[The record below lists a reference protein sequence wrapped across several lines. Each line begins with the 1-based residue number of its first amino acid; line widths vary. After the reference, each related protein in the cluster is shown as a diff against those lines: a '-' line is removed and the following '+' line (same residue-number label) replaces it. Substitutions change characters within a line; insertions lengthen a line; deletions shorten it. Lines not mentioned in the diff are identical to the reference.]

1 MIGYIL
7 GLLSVAWSRELSW
20 IYPLLGGVLV
30 ALSLYWQRA
39 RGQVLGLLVAMVY
52 ALLWGQYQLSHRLP
66 DAVAKVDLRLS
77 GEISSI
83 VERSDGNQR
92 FVLELSERNSE
103 FPKLRKVRL
112 TLYQDMPALKQGDNL
127 TVIARLQSPKS
138 YLNEHSPD
146 ARRRALQRRIDAI
159 GYVRELSQQ
168 HAQPQLRQLL
178 YDRFAGDFEP
188 KVAAFLSALVLGHS
202 RDLSTDQWQLL
213 SVTGT
218 VHLVVV
224 SGLHLGVLAVSGLA
238 LGRLLLFGLALGL
251 PRYVS
256 TLYFV
261 PWLLAI
267 ALTNLYLWFGG
278 TGLAL
283 QRAWVLV
290 TVMLIGQLF
299 RRTPSLTLRFKLALA
314 LVTLL
319 DPLAVL
325 ELGFWLS
332 FGLVWLLMQVSRLRG
347 SHSWVTKALG
357 VQVVLSLM
365 LLPVLQYSVAQLNL
379 LSMVSNIWAIP
390 YISSG
395 VMLLPL
401 MLPLSFVPGFVS
413 ELTQWLI
420 SRWVDLFWYGLTV
433 NAELGLS
440 PAWVPAPFW
449 ALLLALVGA
458 ALLLTPL
465 RLRWAGLLLLAP
477 AILHQPAVT
486 DEFSVTLLDV
496 GQGQSAIIDLG
507 AERWVYDTGPAF
519 GSDFAVANLTLIPTL
534 KYRPDLPLSTL
545 IVSHSDRD
553 HAGGVAALYR
563 FAQPELILSGQP
575 TKVAGEHCADGWA
588 HQVGNTRVE
597 VGALEAPTSDNDASC
612 WIYIHNERCSLLIAG
627 DLSVKAEAALMRRLK
642 SRPLT
647 WLQLSHHG
655 SKTSTSAAWL
665 DFWRPQVALNSSGRN
680 NHFGHPHPEVV
691 ERLQNRSIKLL
702 DTARVGAI
710 ELSASATECT
720 TETFLQSKRRY
731 WH

>member
-7 GLLSVAWSRELSW
+7 GLLSVAWSSELSW

-30 ALSLYWQRA
+30 ALSLYLKRA
-39 RGQVLGLLVAMVY
+39 RAQAVGLAVAMVY
-52 ALLWGQYQLSHRLP
+52 ALSWGQYQLSHRLP
-66 DAVAKVDLRLS
+66 NAVAKVDLPLT

-83 VERSDGNQR
+83 VLRSDGNQR

-103 FPKLRKVRL
+103 FPKLRNVRL
-112 TLYQDMPALKQGDNL
+112 TLYQDIPVLKQGDKL
-127 TVIARLQSPKS
+127 TVVARLQSPKA

-146 ARRRALQRRIDAI
+146 AIRRALQRRLDAT
-159 GYVRELSQQ
+159 GYVRELLQQ
-168 HAQPQLRQLL
+168 HAQPQLRQQL
-178 YDRFAGDFEP
+178 YDRLDSSFEP
-188 KVAAFLSALVLGHS
+188 RVAAFLSALVLGHS
-202 RDLSTDQWQLL
+202 SGLSSDQWQLL
-213 SVTGT
+213 SLTGT

-224 SGLHLGVLAVSGLA
+224 SGLHLGVLAVSGLV
-238 LGRLLLFGLALGL
+238 LGRLLLFGFALVL

-256 TLYFV
+256 PLYFV

-267 ALTNLYLWFGG
+267 ALTSLYLWFGG

-283 QRAWVLV
+283 QRAWVIV
-290 TVMLIGQLF
+290 TVMLAGQLF
-299 RRTPSLTLRFKLALA
+299 RRTPSLTLRFKLALI

-332 FGLVWLLMQVSRLRG
+332 FGLVWLLMQISRLRG
-347 SHSWVTKALG
+347 SHTWVTKALG
-357 VQVVLSLM
+357 VQLVLSLM
-365 LLPVLQYSVAQLNL
+365 LLPVLQYSLAQLNL
-379 LSMVSNIWAIP
+379 LSILSNIWAIP

-401 MLPLSFVPGFVS
+401 MLPLSLVPGYVS
-413 ELTQWLI
+413 ELAQWLI
-420 SRWVDLFWYGLTV
+420 SRWVELFWHGLTL
-433 NAELGLS
+433 NAQVGLS

-449 ALLLALVGA
+449 ALLLALLGA

-477 AILHQPAVT
+477 AILYQPAMM
-486 DEFSVTLLDV
+486 DDFKVTLLDV
-496 GQGQSAIIDLG
+496 GQGQSAIIDLP

-534 KYRPDLPLSTL
+534 KHRPDLPLSTL

-553 HAGGVAALYR
+553 HAGGVTALHR

-575 TKVAGEHCADGWA
+575 TKVAGERCADGWDR
-588 HQVGNTRVE
+588 QFGNTRIE
-597 VGALEAPTSDNDASC
+597 VGALEESTSDNDASC

-627 DLSVKAEAALMRRLK
+627 DLSVKAEAELMQRFK

-665 DFWRPQVALNSSGRN
+665 DFWRPQLALNSSGRN
-680 NHFGHPHPEVV
+680 NHFGHPHPMVV
-691 ERLQNRSIKLL
+691 ERLQNRGIELL

-710 ELSASATECT
+710 KLSASATECT
-720 TETFLQSKRRY
+720 AETFLQSKRRY

>member
-7 GLLSVAWSRELSW
+7 GLLSVAWSSELSW
-20 IYPLLGGVLV
+20 IYPLPGGVLV
-30 ALSLYWQRA
+30 ALSLRLKRA
-39 RGQVLGLLVAMVY
+39 RAHAVGLSVAIVY

-66 DAVAKVDLRLS
+66 HAVAKVDLPLT

-83 VERSDGNQR
+83 VLRSDGNQR

-103 FPKLRKVRL
+103 FPKLRNVRL
-112 TLYQDMPALKQGDNL
+112 TLYQDIPVLKQGDKL
-127 TVIARLQSPKS
+127 TVVARLQSPKA

-146 ARRRALQRRIDAI
+146 AIRRALQRRLDAT
-159 GYVRELSQQ
+159 GYVRELLQQ
-168 HAQPQLRQLL
+168 HAQPQLRQQL
-178 YDRFAGDFEP
+178 YDRLNSSFEP
-188 KVAAFLSALVLGHS
+188 RVAAFLSALVLGHS
-202 RDLSTDQWQLL
+202 SDLSSDQWQLL
-213 SVTGT
+213 SLTGT

-224 SGLHLGVLAVSGLA
+224 SGLHLGVLAVSGLV
-238 LGRLLLFGLALGL
+238 LGRLLLFGLALVL

-256 TLYFV
+256 PLYFV

-267 ALTNLYLWFGG
+267 ALTSLYLWFGG

-283 QRAWVLV
+283 QRAWVIV
-290 TVMLIGQLF
+290 TVMLAGQLF
-299 RRTPSLTLRFKLALA
+299 RRTPSLILRFKLALI

-332 FGLVWLLMQVSRLRG
+332 FGLVWLLMQISRLRG
-347 SHSWVTKALG
+347 SHTWVTKALG
-357 VQVVLSLM
+357 VQLVLSLM

-379 LSMVSNIWAIP
+379 LSILSNIWAIP

-395 VMLLPL
+395 VMLLPI
-401 MLPLSFVPGFVS
+401 MLPLGLVPGYVS
-413 ELTQWLI
+413 ELAQWLI
-420 SRWVDLFWYGLTV
+420 SRWVELFWHGLTL
-433 NAELGLS
+433 NAQVGLS

-449 ALLLALVGA
+449 ALLLALLGA

-477 AILHQPAVT
+477 AILYQPAMM
-486 DEFSVTLLDV
+486 DEFKVTLLDV
-496 GQGQSAIIDLG
+496 GQGQSAIIDLP

-534 KYRPDLPLSTL
+534 KHRPDLPLSTL

-553 HAGGVAALYR
+553 HAGGVTALNR

-575 TKVAGEHCADGWA
+575 TKVAGERCADGWDR
-588 HQVGNTRVE
+588 QFGNTRIE
-597 VGALEAPTSDNDASC
+597 VGALEESTSDNDASC

-627 DLSVKAEAALMRRLK
+627 DLSVKAEAELMQRFK

-665 DFWRPQVALNSSGRN
+665 DFWRPQLALNSSGRN
-680 NHFGHPHPEVV
+680 NHFGHPHPKVV
-691 ERLQNRSIKLL
+691 ERLQNRGIELL

-710 ELSASATECT
+710 KLSASATECT
-720 TETFLQSKRRY
+720 AETFLQSKRRY

>member
-7 GLLSVAWSRELSW
+7 GLLSVAWSSELSW
-20 IYPLLGGVLV
+20 IYPLPGGVLV
-30 ALSLYWQRA
+30 ALSLRLKRA
-39 RGQVLGLLVAMVY
+39 RAHAVGLSVAIVY

-66 DAVAKVDLRLS
+66 HAVAKVDLPLT

-83 VERSDGNQR
+83 VLRSDGNQR

-103 FPKLRKVRL
+103 FPKLRNVRL
-112 TLYQDMPALKQGDNL
+112 TLYQDIPVLKQGDKL
-127 TVIARLQSPKS
+127 TVVARLQSPKA

-146 ARRRALQRRIDAI
+146 AIRRALQRRLDAT
-159 GYVRELSQQ
+159 GYVRELLQQ
-168 HAQPQLRQLL
+168 HAQPQLRQQL
-178 YDRFAGDFEP
+178 YDRLNSSFEP
-188 KVAAFLSALVLGHS
+188 RVAAFLSALVLGHS
-202 RDLSTDQWQLL
+202 SDLSSDQWQLL
-213 SVTGT
+213 SLTGT

-224 SGLHLGVLAVSGLA
+224 SGLHLGVLAVSGLV
-238 LGRLLLFGLALGL
+238 LGRLLLFGLALVL

-256 TLYFV
+256 PLYFV

-267 ALTNLYLWFGG
+267 ALTSLYLWFGG

-283 QRAWVLV
+283 QRAWVIV
-290 TVMLIGQLF
+290 TVMLAGQLF
-299 RRTPSLTLRFKLALA
+299 RRTPSLILRFKLALI

-332 FGLVWLLMQVSRLRG
+332 FGLVWLLMQISRLRG
-347 SHSWVTKALG
+347 SHTWVTKALG
-357 VQVVLSLM
+357 VQLVLSLM

-379 LSMVSNIWAIP
+379 LSILSNIWAIP

-395 VMLLPL
+395 VMLLPI
-401 MLPLSFVPGFVS
+401 MLPLGLVPGYVS
-413 ELTQWLI
+413 ELAQWLI
-420 SRWVDLFWYGLTV
+420 SRWVELFWHGLTL
-433 NAELGLS
+433 NAQVGLS

-449 ALLLALVGA
+449 ALLLALLGA

-477 AILHQPAVT
+477 AILYQPAMM
-486 DEFSVTLLDV
+486 DEFKVTLLDV
-496 GQGQSAIIDLG
+496 GQGQSAIIDLP

-534 KYRPDLPLSTL
+534 KHRPDLPLSTL

-553 HAGGVAALYR
+553 HAGGVTALNR

-575 TKVAGEHCADGWA
+575 TKVAGERCADGWDR
-588 HQVGNTRVE
+588 QFGNTRIE
-597 VGALEAPTSDNDASC
+597 VGALGESTSDNDASC

-627 DLSVKAEAALMRRLK
+627 DLSVKAEAELMQRFK

-665 DFWRPQVALNSSGRN
+665 DFWRPQLALNSSGRN
-680 NHFGHPHPEVV
+680 NHFGHPHPKVV
-691 ERLQNRSIKLL
+691 ERLQNRGIELL

-710 ELSASATECT
+710 KLSASATECT
-720 TETFLQSKRRY
+720 AETFLQSKRRY